1 MEPTIPNS
9 SSPAIR
15 WRCTS
20 PGPWRAA
27 TAHVPTAPAT
37 ASFTDVPTDYWAFKY
52 VEFAHVTEHCEWRR
66 DGLYDPGGAVD
77 RGQMAAFI
85 ARSIVTPT
93 GDAGLDSYTAPT
105 TPSFTDVPTT
115 FWTYKHIEYLHEH
128 GIVNGVGDG
137 TYHPEYTVTRDQM
150 AVFVSRA
157 FGLAP

>member
-1 MEPTIPNS
+1 MCPPRPT
-9 SSPAIR
+9 
-15 WRCTS
+15 
-20 PGPWRAA
+20 
-27 TAHVPTAPAT
+27 T

-52 VEFAHVTEHCEWRR
+52 VEFARSQNIVNGVGN
-66 DGLYDPGGAVD
+66 GLYNPGGAVD

-137 TYHPEYTVTRDQM
+137 TYHPELAVTRDSM

-157 FGLAP
+157 FGLLP